1 MSKKF
6 GIEKVVVVFLE
17 GHRILVMEENSKVVV
32 FEKKEIALILLFV
45 VVLIVTSFT
54 LGIRLGKKL
63 GPQLSTSTTSLSD
76 EKPLNLRSTLEEDAE
91 VSVIKEREL
100 SDEEKLKRLMDES
113 KSRLNNELNK
123 FKEDD
128 VSPQENAPQAT
139 AVSSPMA
146 GKFTIQLGSYN
157 TVDEARQFAEGF
169 TVRGYSPILNEVV
182 IPGKGKW
189 YRVSLGLFDSAEE
202 AKSYIRQ
209 EQSLFAGQ
217 DHIITEIK

>member
-1 MSKKF
+1 MIEKF
-6 GIEKVVVVFLE
+6 GIEKVIVVFLE
-17 GHRILVMEENSKVVV
+17 GLRILSMEENSKVVV

-45 VVLIVTSFT
+45 VVLIITSFT

-63 GPQLSTSTTSLSD
+63 GPQVTTLTPS
-76 EKPLNLRSTLEEDAE
+76 EKSFDLKSPLEEDAE
-91 VSVIKEREL
+91 VSVTRENEL

-113 KSRLNNELNK
+113 KSRLSDELNR
-123 FKEDD
+123 FREDTPTPRAE
-128 VSPQENAPQAT
+128 VPTQAT
-139 AVSSPMA
+139 TNPMA

-157 TVDEARQFAEGF
+157 TVEEARQFAEGF

-189 YRVSLGLFDSAEE
+189 YRVSLGLFETTEE
-202 AKSYIRQ
+202 AKAYIRQ